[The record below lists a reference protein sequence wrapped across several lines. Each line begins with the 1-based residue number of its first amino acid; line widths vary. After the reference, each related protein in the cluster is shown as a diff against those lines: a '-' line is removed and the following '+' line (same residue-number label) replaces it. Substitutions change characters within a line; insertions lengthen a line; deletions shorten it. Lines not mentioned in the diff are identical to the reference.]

1 MLVLMTPDPRPLT
14 PDPCLLAPM
23 LTGLF
28 ADTHDHLANIR
39 LAVERFNEAGC
50 ELVLFAGDLV
60 STFAVPPLRKL
71 KCPFV
76 GCFGDNEGNKVGLRA
91 GFTMV
96 GQIGEPPVRYT
107 AKDGTRFILC
117 HMQRQLRGE
126 ADDWDIAL
134 FGHTHK
140 PRVTQDDRG
149 RLLIN
154 PGETSG
160 WTFGRPT
167 IALLE
172 TATREVQIVDLASP
186 ANEGGPIE
194 QVATETMEKW
204 RV

>member
-1 MLVLMTPDPRPLT
+1 
-14 PDPCLLAPM
+14 M

-76 GCFGDNEGNKVGLRA
+76 GCFGDNEGNKVGLMA
-91 GFTMV
+91 GFSFV
-96 GQIGEPPVRYT
+96 GQMGEPPVRHT
-107 AKDGTRFILC
+107 AVDGTRFILC
-117 HMQRQLRGE
+117 HMQRQLRGQP
-126 ADDWDIAL
+126 DDWDIAV

-140 PRVTQDDRG
+140 PRIMRDESG

-167 IALLE
+167 IVFLE
-172 TATREVQIVDLASP
+172 TSTRSVEVVDLAAPSD
-186 ANEGGPIE
+186 EGARHHAS
-194 QVATETMEKW
+194 ATSAS
-204 RV
+204 

>member
-1 MLVLMTPDPRPLT
+1 MRV
-14 PDPCLLAPM
+14 
-23 LTGLF
+23 GLF

-39 LAVERFNEAGC
+39 LAVEQFNEAGC

-91 GFTMV
+91 GFSLV
-96 GQIGEPPVRYT
+96 GQIGEPPLRYR
-107 AKDGTRFILC
+107 APDGTRFILC
-117 HMQRQLRGE
+117 HMQRQLRGQ
-126 ADDWDIAL
+126 ADGWDIAV

-140 PRVTQDDRG
+140 PRITRDEAG

-160 WTFGRPT
+160 WTFGQPT
-167 IALLE
+167 IVLLD
-172 TATREVQIVDLASP
+172 TATSATEIVCLASP
-186 ANEGGPIE
+186 LKEGSANGNT
-194 QVATETMEKW
+194 VTAHS
-204 RV
+204 